1 MKNQIKSV
9 CARQIFD
16 SKDRP
21 IIEVDVITEGGVLG
35 RGSASTGTSV
45 GMYEAVVMTDNNPA
59 CFNGQSVYNAIH
71 NVNRLIGPAII
82 GMDVT
87 DQKGID
93 ERMIALDGTPNKSY
107 LGGNAIYAVS
117 IACLKAAAR
126 SVNLPV
132 YKYLAG
138 GELKTLPIPTFNS
151 INGGK
156 YGDFWMGIQEF
167 TFCPYKADSMAE
179 AVEIAMRVFGMI
191 GKVITEYQKG
201 APARVGHY
209 YGWQPPTEDPEVT
222 MELLHEAVRR
232 CGYEEKVAYAL
243 DCAASEIYS
252 DESKTYYLNG
262 KHLTTDDMIAF
273 GRRISEKYN
282 FLYIEDLLDENDW
295 SGYKKAMKEIK
306 RTILIGDDFIVT
318 NKERLKRAY
327 EEEAI
332 GGFIFKPNQ
341 IGTITESLQ
350 THEFARTHGM
360 ITVPSQRGGGVIDDI
375 VMDLCLAMQVPAVKN
390 SAPRSGE
397 RIYACNMLYRAADEN
412 PHARLF
418 DYSSLQRF

>member
-138 GELKTLPIPTFNS
+138 
-151 INGGK
+151 
-156 YGDFWMGIQEF
+156 
-167 TFCPYKADSMAE
+167 
-179 AVEIAMRVFGMI
+179 
-191 GKVITEYQKG
+191 
-201 APARVGHY
+201 
-209 YGWQPPTEDPEVT
+209 
-222 MELLHEAVRR
+222 
-232 CGYEEKVAYAL
+232 
-243 DCAASEIYS
+243 
-252 DESKTYYLNG
+252 
-262 KHLTTDDMIAF
+262 
-273 GRRISEKYN
+273 
-282 FLYIEDLLDENDW
+282 
-295 SGYKKAMKEIK
+295 
-306 RTILIGDDFIVT
+306 
-318 NKERLKRAY
+318 
-327 EEEAI
+327 
-332 GGFIFKPNQ
+332 
-341 IGTITESLQ
+341 
-350 THEFARTHGM
+350 
-360 ITVPSQRGGGVIDDI
+360 
-375 VMDLCLAMQVPAVKN
+375 
-390 SAPRSGE
+390 
-397 RIYACNMLYRAADEN
+397 
-412 PHARLF
+412 
-418 DYSSLQRF
+418 

>member
-1 MKNQIKSV
+1 MNNQIKSV

-21 IIEVDVITEGGVLG
+21 IIEVDVITEKGILG

-45 GMYEAVVMTDNNPA
+45 GMYEAIVMTDRNPA
-59 CFNGQSVYNAIH
+59 CFDGKSVYNAIY
-71 NVNRLIGPAII
+71 NVNNVIGPAII
-82 GMDVT
+82 GMDVM
-87 DQKGID
+87 DQKAID
-93 ERMIALDGTPNKSY
+93 QKMIELDGTPNKSY
-107 LGGNAIYAVS
+107 LGGNAIYATS

-126 SVNLPV
+126 TMDMPV
-132 YKYLAG
+132 YRYLAG
-138 GELKTLPIPTFNS
+138 EELKTLPIPTFNS

-156 YGDFWMGIQEF
+156 YGKFWMGIQEF
-167 TFCPYKADSMAE
+167 TFCPYKAENMAE
-179 AVEIAMRVFGMI
+179 AVEIAMKVFQMI
-191 GKVITEYQKG
+191 GTVITEYQHG
-201 APARVGHY
+201 VPAKVGHY
-209 YGWQPPTEDPEVT
+209 YGWQPPTEDPEEA
-222 MELLHEAVRR
+222 MAILHEAVLR
-232 CGYEEKVAYAL
+232 CGCEKKVAYAL
-243 DCAASEIYS
+243 DCASSEVYDS
-252 DESKTYYLNG
+252 ESKTYYMNG
-262 KHLTTDDMIAF
+262 KYLTTDEMIAF
-273 GRRISEKYN
+273 GKKISGQYN

-295 SGYKKAMKEIK
+295 DGYKKAMKEVE

-318 NKERLKRAY
+318 NERRLRKAY
-327 EEEAI
+327 EEQAI

-350 THEFARTHGM
+350 THNYAKSHGM

-412 PHARLF
+412 PNAKLF
-418 DYSSLQRF
+418 DFGSLQKF